1 MPGRSDIKAGGAYVE
16 LTLRNPL
23 FLAGLKGAMRHLGGF
38 TRQLFSLK
46 GLLATVGGTAGLG
59 LALRSFMK
67 TGDELDKMRQRTG
80 LSVETLSELRHAADQ
95 SGSSIQ
101 DLENGIRKMQR
112 EIGKAGKPSIETTDA
127 LAALGLTLSQLQA
140 MSPDQQF
147 DTIAKKIGAVTD
159 PTKRAALAMQF
170 FGKSGTKLLPMI
182 EDMEALRAEAR
193 EMGFVMSGQ
202 GAANAVKLG
211 DKLANLWKT
220 VKFGAIA
227 IGETLAPAMM
237 KFVEMVQPIA
247 TATLKWMQSIR
258 DAILGGQIELAGKIA
273 FAGLRIAALQGVV
286 ALSDAVGGAV
296 GDFLGSIGSKFIGG
310 DFQGAWND
318 AVAGMLE
325 TWSNF
330 SQGIVEVFGVAANF
344 ILDQWQKIE
353 NTITDFLLKNAAEG
367 GIFGKL
373 ALAGTG
379 IDFQKEVERGKRIA
393 QRQRELGIATGK
405 DTLTEAQQ
413 TARSITA
420 GRADAA
426 REKLNAAIDAM
437 RAAAEQNA
445 EEARRRREQQTGGG
459 ASRAQDALAQAQAEL
474 DALRAQIKQQQ
485 AEAEVPGAAGV
496 GGAADIGNLRNQV
509 AVTFSAAAA
518 AALGGG
524 GSPVER
530 MARTLEEIRAVNRQ
544 QYEEQKELRRKLAEG
559 AVVA

>member
-1 MPGRSDIKAGGAYVE
+1 
-16 LTLRNPL
+16 
-23 FLAGLKGAMRHLGGF
+23 
-38 TRQLFSLK
+38 
-46 GLLATVGGTAGLG
+46 
-59 LALRSFMK
+59 
-67 TGDELDKMRQRTG
+67 
-80 LSVETLSELRHAADQ
+80 
-95 SGSSIQ
+95 
-101 DLENGIRKMQR
+101 
-112 EIGKAGKPSIETTDA
+112 
-127 LAALGLTLSQLQA
+127 
-140 MSPDQQF
+140 
-147 DTIAKKIGAVTD
+147 
-159 PTKRAALAMQF
+159 MQF

-193 EMGFVMSGQ
+193 EMGFVMSSQ

-211 DKLANLWKT
+211 DKLSNLWKT
-220 VKFGAIA
+220 VRFGAIA

-237 KFVEMVQPIA
+237 KFVDFVQPVA

-273 FAGLRIAALQGVV
+273 FAGLRVAALQGV
-286 ALSDAVGGAV
+286 ATLSTAVGGAV

-325 TWSNF
+325 VWANF
-330 SQGIVEVFGVAANF
+330 SQGIVEIFGSAANW
-344 ILDQWQKIE
+344 IIDKWQEIE

-373 ALAGTG
+373 ALVGTG
-379 IDFQKEVERGKRIA
+379 VDMQAEAEKAKRLDAELRRRGVDPGAGFVESA
-393 QRQRELGIATGK
+393 QA
-405 DTLTEAQQ
+405 
-413 TARSITA
+413 TAREITA

-426 REKLNAAIDAM
+426 RDKLNAAIDAM

-485 AEAEVPGAAGV
+485 AEAEVPGAAGA

-518 AALGGG
+518 SALGGG

-530 MARTLEEIRAVNRQ
+530 MARTLEEIRALNRQ
-544 QYEEQKELRRKLAEG
+544 QYEEQKEMRRKLAQG

>member
-1 MPGRSDIKAGGAYVE
+1 MPGRGDIKAGGAYVE
-16 LTLRNPL
+16 LTLRNSA
-23 FLAGLKGAMRHLGGF
+23 F
-38 TRQLFSLK
+38 LK
-46 GLLATVGGTAGLG
+46 GLRGALSHLASFAKGFAIAGAAGIAAGAAIGGV
-59 LALRSFMK
+59 ALRAFMA

-80 LSVETLSELRHAADQ
+80 FSVEALSELRHAADQ
-95 SGSSIQ
+95 SGSSIE
-101 DLENGIRKMQR
+101 DLEAGIRKMQR
-112 EIGKAGKPSIETTDA
+112 ELGKAGPVSEELSTA
-127 LAALGLTLSQLQA
+127 LSALGLSASQIQA
-140 MSPDQQF
+140 MSPEQQF
-147 DTIAKKIGAVTD
+147 DAIATAIGKVSD
-159 PTKRAALAMQF
+159 PTKRAGLAMQF

-182 EDMEALRAEAR
+182 EDMAALRAEAR
-193 EMGFVMSGQ
+193 EMGFVMGGQ

-211 DKLANLWKT
+211 DQLSNLWKT

-237 KFVEMVQPIA
+237 KFVDMVQPIA

-258 DAILGGQIELAGKIA
+258 DAILGGQLELAGQIA

-325 TWSNF
+325 TWANF

-344 ILDQWQKIE
+344 IIDQWQKIE

-393 QRQRELGIATGK
+393 ARQRELGLATGP
-405 DTLTEAQQ
+405 DTLTEAQN

-420 GRADAA
+420 GRADTV
-426 REKLNAAIDAM
+426 REKLNAAVEAM

-445 EEARRRREQQTGGG
+445 DEARRNREKQTGGG
-459 ASRAQDALAQAQAEL
+459 AERAQEALARAQAEL
-474 DALRAQIKQQQ
+474 DALRAQIKQQ
-485 AEAEVPGAAGV
+485 AAPEGKGV
-496 GGAADIGNLRNQV
+496 AGGADVGDLRNQV

-524 GSPVER
+524 GSPAER
-530 MARTLEEIRAVNRQ
+530 MVRTLEEIRRINRQ
-544 QYEEQKELRRKLAEG
+544 QFEEQKELRRKVAEG
-559 AVVA
+559 GVVA

>member
-16 LTLRNPL
+16 LTLRNSA
-23 FLAGLKGAMRHLGGF
+23 FLRGLRGALSHLASFAKGFAIAGAAGIAAGA
-38 TRQLFSLK
+38 
-46 GLLATVGGTAGLG
+46 AIAGV
-59 LALRSFMK
+59 ALRSFMK

-80 LSVETLSELRHAADQ
+80 FSVEALSELRHAADQ
-95 SGSSIQ
+95 SGSSLE
-101 DLENGIRKMQR
+101 DLENGVRKMQKQL
-112 EIGKAGKPSIETTDA
+112 GQAGPVSKELEEA
-127 LAALGLTLSQLQA
+127 LAGLGLNASRLQA
-140 MSPDQQF
+140 MSPEQQF
-147 DTIAKKIGAVTD
+147 DAIAKAIGKVSD

-202 GAANAVKLG
+202 SAAAGVKLG
-211 DKLANLWKT
+211 DLLENLWKT
-220 VKFGAIA
+220 VQFGAIA
-227 IGETLAPAMM
+227 IGETLAPAMIRL
-237 KFVEMVQPIA
+237 VELVQPVA

-258 DAILGGQIELAGKIA
+258 DAILGGQIELAGQIA

-286 ALSDAVGGAV
+286 TLSDAVGGAL

-325 TWSNF
+325 TWTNF

-379 IDFQKEVERGKRIA
+379 IDMQKEVERGKRIA
-393 QRQRELGIATGK
+393 RRQRELGLATGP

-426 REKLNAAIDAM
+426 REKLNAAVDAM

-459 ASRAQDALAQAQAEL
+459 ANRAQEALDRAKSEL

-485 AEAEVPGAAGV
+485 AEPAGPGAAGAAADV
-496 GGAADIGNLRNQV
+496 GGMRNQV

-530 MARTLEEIRAVNRQ
+530 MVRTLEEIRALNRQ
-544 QYEEQKELRRKLAEG
+544 QFEEQKELRRKLAEG
-559 AVVA
+559 GVVA

>member
-1 MPGRSDIKAGGAYVE
+1 MAGRSDIKAGGAYVE
-16 LTLRNPL
+16 LTLRNSA
-23 FLAGLKGAMRHLGGF
+23 F
-38 TRQLFSLK
+38 LK
-46 GLLATVGGTAGLG
+46 GLRGALSHLASFAKGFAIVGAAGIAAG
-59 LALRSFMK
+59 VAIGGVALRAFMA

-80 LSVETLSELRHAADQ
+80 FSVEALSELRHAADQ
-95 SGSSIQ
+95 SGSSIE
-101 DLENGIRKMQR
+101 DLETGIRKMQR
-112 EIGKAGKPSIETTDA
+112 ELGKAGPLSEEMNTA
-127 LAALGLTLSQLQA
+127 LAALGLSASKIQA
-140 MSPDQQF
+140 MSPEQQF
-147 DTIAKKIGAVTD
+147 DAIAKAIGKVSD

-170 FGKSGTKLLPMI
+170 LGKSGTKLLPMI
-182 EDMEALRAEAR
+182 EDMESLRAEAR

-211 DKLANLWKT
+211 DQLSNLWKT

-237 KFVEMVQPIA
+237 KFVDFVQPVA

-273 FAGLRIAALQGVV
+273 FAGLRVAALQGVV
-286 ALSDAVGGAV
+286 TLSTAVGGAI
-296 GDFLGSIGSKFIGG
+296 GDFLGSMGSKFIGG

-318 AVAGMLE
+318 AVTGMLE

-393 QRQRELGIATGK
+393 QRQRELGLATGP
-405 DTLTEAQQ
+405 DSLTEAQR
-413 TARSITA
+413 TARTITA
-420 GRADAA
+420 GSADAA
-426 REKLNAAIDAM
+426 RQKLNAALEAM
-437 RAAAEQNA
+437 RAAAEQNV
-445 EEARRRREQQTGGG
+445 EEARRNRQKQTGGG
-459 ASRAQDALAQAQAEL
+459 AERAQEALARAQAEL
-474 DALRAQIKQQQ
+474 DALRAQIKQQAAVQ
-485 AEAEVPGAAGV
+485 GPGVAG
-496 GGAADIGNLRNQV
+496 ADDVGNLRNQV

-524 GSPVER
+524 GSPAER
-530 MARTLEEIRAVNRQ
+530 MVRTLEEIRRINRQ
-544 QYEEQKELRRKLAEG
+544 QFEEQKELRRKVTEG
-559 AVVA
+559 GVVA